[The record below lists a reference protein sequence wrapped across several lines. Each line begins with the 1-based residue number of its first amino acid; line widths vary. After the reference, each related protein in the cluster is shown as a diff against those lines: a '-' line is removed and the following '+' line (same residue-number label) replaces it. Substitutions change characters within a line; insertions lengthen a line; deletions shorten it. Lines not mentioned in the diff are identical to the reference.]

1 MAEQAPRG
9 QSNNLL
15 LFLPEV
21 ARKPTCRKAV
31 GIEGMCTSGRAV
43 KGGVPS
49 DQEVHAIMMKREV
62 VRNLMVAAV
71 LCLSSDTAQ
80 AKDPFMNPFKDI
92 DMTLFGMVGG
102 ATFYDKR
109 NFISAD
115 EKYKSSYDVQP
126 RYVYGTG
133 VPLTKLLGLEVA
145 YSTGPANLRVTN
157 ISLSP
162 RAGHVYDVNHHTA
175 SVNVVLHGPAKFFG
189 VRPYVTAGWD
199 YNRFA
204 PTLAAKMFANSQG
217 FGAVSAA
224 TLTYTDKLG
233 MNAGVG
239 LEHKISPR
247 VLLRLDA
254 RDHICGSPTYGLP
267 AQASSSAIFP
277 VAGIAHNVE
286 YTVGIVVHIGKK

>member
-31 GIEGMCTSGRAV
+31 GIEAMCTSGRAV

-109 NFISAD
+109 NFIAAD

-133 VPLTKLLGLEVA
+133 VPLPKLLGLEVA

-162 RAGHVYDVNHHTA
+162 RAGHV
-175 SVNVVLHGPAKFFG
+175 
-189 VRPYVTAGWD
+189 
-199 YNRFA
+199 
-204 PTLAAKMFANSQG
+204 
-217 FGAVSAA
+217 
-224 TLTYTDKLG
+224 
-233 MNAGVG
+233 
-239 LEHKISPR
+239 
-247 VLLRLDA
+247 
-254 RDHICGSPTYGLP
+254 
-267 AQASSSAIFP
+267 
-277 VAGIAHNVE
+277 
-286 YTVGIVVHIGKK
+286 

>member
-1 MAEQAPRG
+1 MEQAPRG
-9 QSNNLL
+9 QSDNFL
-15 LFLPEV
+15 LFPPEAV
-21 ARKPTCRKAV
+21 SKPTCREAV
-31 GIEGMCTSGRAV
+31 GIEALCTSGRAV
-43 KGGVPS
+43 KSGVPS

-62 VRNLMVAAV
+62 VRHLMVAAT
-71 LCLSSDTAQ
+71 LCLSSVTAQ
-80 AKDPFMNPFKDI
+80 AKDPFKNPFKDLN
-92 DMTLFGMVGG
+92 MTVFGMVGG
-102 ATFYDKR
+102 STLYDKR

-175 SVNVVLHGPAKFFG
+175 SVNVVLHGPARIFG

-204 PTLAAKMFANSQG
+204 PTLAAKLYANAQG
-217 FGAVSAA
+217 FGAVSTA

-239 LEHKISPR
+239 LERKIMPR
-247 VLLRLDA
+247 VFLRLDA
-254 RDHICGSPTYGLP
+254 RDHICGSPTFGLP
-267 AQASSSAIFP
+267 AQASTSAIFP
-277 VAGIAHNVE
+277 VTGSAHNVE
-286 YTVGIVVHIGKK
+286 YTAGIVVHIGKK